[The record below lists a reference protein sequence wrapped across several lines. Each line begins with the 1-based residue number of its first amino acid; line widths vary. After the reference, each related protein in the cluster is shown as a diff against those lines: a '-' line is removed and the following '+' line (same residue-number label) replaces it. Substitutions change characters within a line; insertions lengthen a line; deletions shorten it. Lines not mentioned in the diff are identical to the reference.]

1 MVRINNALEEN
12 ENRFTKLFAKKNI
25 FYILAILIL
34 VLPVIIRAG
43 ELKFEDYY
51 FFERA
56 SSLDFGK
63 DDLSYSG
70 RDFSYYPLGIL
81 ITEFFKGFSLAYLII
96 PFLLGLM
103 SLALMRSIFL
113 DFDEDKN
120 NLYLFS
126 YLMIFSPAFIYC
138 FTNYVK
144 EGFIVTL
151 LLAGIYFF
159 LRKYK
164 IISVLMFFLTCLFGF
179 YSGIIALIILIILSI
194 NEKRKYLYYLLSLNA
209 IFYFYYIYMNGLPEL
224 LNFNVNNIKNY
235 LFDLG
240 SPYGLSF
247 FLIIAGIFGF
257 RRLWR
262 EKYKYYKVYLVLIGF
277 FLLSFL
283 DNKNIIYLGF
293 LITVFGAYGIEFF
306 IKTKW
311 EGEQMK
317 ILTILII
324 SLGIVF
330 SGVSHIILSNS
341 FEPGNGLKEVVNSVE
356 NETIFSYYSYG
367 IYINYFDNRNVID
380 SNFHYAPDVNE
391 RFIDSETIFSSRR
404 LDKTDEILKKYDV
417 TYILITP
424 WMRKNLWI
432 TDEDGLL
439 FVLKYNPLFE
449 LVKSKGGYELWKV
462 NREE

>member
-1 MVRINNALEEN
+1 MERINSALEGKEN
-12 ENRFTKLFAKKNI
+12 QFTKWFANKKT
-25 FYILAILIL
+25 FYFLAILIL
-34 VLPVIIRAG
+34 VLPIAIRAG
-43 ELKFEDYY
+43 ELKFGDYY

-63 DDLSYSG
+63 DGLSYSG
-70 RDFSYYPLGIL
+70 RDFSYYPGGIL
-81 ITEFFKGFSLAYLII
+81 ITDLLKGFKLAYLVI
-96 PFLLGLM
+96 PFLLGLL

-120 NLYLFS
+120 NLHIFS
-126 YLMIFSPAFIYC
+126 YLVIFSPAFIYC

-144 EGFIVTL
+144 EGFIITL
-151 LLAGIYFF
+151 FLAGIYFF

-164 IISVLMFFLTCLFGF
+164 IISVLMFFLAGLFGF
-179 YSGIIALIILIILSI
+179 YPGIIALIILIILSI
-194 NEKRKYLYYLLSLNA
+194 NENKKYFYYFLLLNA
-209 IFYFYYIYMNGLPEL
+209 VFYFYYIYMNGMPEFL
-224 LNFNVNNIKNY
+224 RFNINSMKDY

-257 RRLWR
+257 RRLWK
-262 EKYKYYKVYLVLIGF
+262 EKYKFYKIYIALIGF
-277 FLLSFL
+277 FILSL
-283 DNKNIIYLGF
+283 IESKNIIYFGF
-293 LITVFGAYGIEFF
+293 LLTIIGAYGLEFF

-330 SGVSHIILSNS
+330 SGVSHIALSNS
-341 FEPGNGLKEVVNSVE
+341 FEPSDGLKETVNSVE
-356 NETIFSYYSYG
+356 DETIFSHYSYG
-367 IYINYFDNRNVID
+367 IYINYFNNRNVLD
-380 SNFHYAPDVNE
+380 SNFYYAPGVNE
-391 RFIDSETIFSSRR
+391 RFSDSETVFSSRR
-404 LDKTDEILKKYDV
+404 LDDTDEILKKYDV
-417 TYILITP
+417 DYILITP
-424 WMRKNLWI
+424 WMKNNLWV

-439 FVLKYNPLFE
+439 FVLKYNPMFE
-449 LVKSKGGYELWKV
+449 LAESKEGYELWKI